1 MGGFFV
7 LLAFILKTWYNVLN
21 SFLTSFQTKKS
32 KQMKK
37 ISLFVAA
44 MLLFV
49 LGAMAQ
55 VINSFNA
62 VSTTIACGGA
72 ASFTW
77 TSTGASSA
85 NLTGGSI
92 SMMVP
97 ISGSS
102 VLPGLTTT
110 TTFTLT
116 VYGTGGASV
125 SESITINVTAT
136 YDTVAG
142 VVTSKNVLVKDIVY
156 SFISKDTLYLIDS
169 GKVIV
174 RDSAVV
180 TVSAI
185 DTAKTV
191 SNRQH
196 RRNTCTGDTVSSWTT
211 SSTVDTMRGP
221 VSFDTVHFQQI
232 TIIPNPHVGFGNLTM
247 DEGQT
252 HVFPN
257 PSNGTF
263 SISHAGNWSSSI
275 TDISGKTVY
284 VGTGDNQTQVNTD
297 LAPGVYILSLIS
309 ERGVHVQR
317 IIIQ

>member
-1 MGGFFV
+1 
-7 LLAFILKTWYNVLN
+7 
-21 SFLTSFQTKKS
+21 
-32 KQMKK
+32 MKK

-62 VSTTIACGGA
+62 VSTTIACGGS
-72 ASFTW
+72 ASLNW
-77 TSTGASSA
+77 DISGSSA
-85 NLTGGSI
+85 NLSGGPVSA
-92 SMMVP
+92 MVP
-97 ISGSS
+97 LIGSMVVPS
-102 VLPGLTTT
+102 LTSTT
-110 TTFTLT
+110 LFTLT
-116 VYGTGGASV
+116 AYGSGGASV

-142 VVTSKNVLVKDIVY
+142 VITSKNILVKDIVY
-156 SFISKDTLYLIDS
+156 SFITKDTLYLIDS

-196 RRNTCTGDTVSSWTT
+196 RRNTCTGDTVSYWTT
-211 SSTVDTMRGP
+211 SSSTDTLHGP

-263 SISHAGNWSSSI
+263 SISHAGKWNARI

-309 ERGVHVQR
+309 EKGVHVQR